1 MASLPAQ
8 FGDRSLQQ
16 QLQSARSLEN
26 ELSSR
31 QQVLHS
37 GIEALDECCKH
48 VRPGDLVE
56 WGIPPGFN
64 GRLIP
69 LQLLKQ
75 NIPPSVWIY
84 HHHGLGV
91 FASSWISH
99 GVDLQRL
106 FFICSENPVRELRPL
121 FLEDTFKRI
130 IIDAPHRFSSGDM
143 AFVSQQARK
152 QGQIVFL
159 IRHFFLSEKNGNP
172 YASLRINT
180 WQSGTR
186 SFSLQMVKGPVTGR
200 VSLPYAAVAEEQGI
214 YRLEAPSRS

>member
-8 FGDRSLQQ
+8 FTDNSLQQ
-16 QLQSARSLEN
+16 QLQSARSLKN
-26 ELSSR
+26 DLSHQSQEL
-31 QQVLHS
+31 VS
-37 GIEALDECCKH
+37 GIDALDECFSGIK
-48 VRPGDLVE
+48 PGDLVE
-56 WGIPPGFN
+56 WGIPPGLN

-75 NIPPSVWIY
+75 QIPLSIWIY

-106 FFICSENPVRELRPL
+106 FFICSANPVKELRPI

-130 IIDAPHRFSSGDM
+130 IIDAPLKFSAGDM

-159 IRHFFLSEKNGNP
+159 IRHYFLTAKRGNP
-172 YASLRINT
+172 HASLRINT
-180 WQSGTR
+180 WQSGKR
-186 SFSLQMVKGPVTGR
+186 SFSLQFIKGSDSGR
-200 VSLPYAAVAEEQGI
+200 ITLPYRAVAEDNER
-214 YRLEAPSRS
+214 YN

>member
-8 FGDRSLQQ
+8 FTDHSLQQ
-16 QLQSARSLEN
+16 QLQSARSLKDGQAC
-26 ELSSR
+26 R
-31 QQVLHS
+31 TPPLHS
-37 GIEALDECCKH
+37 GIEALDELFRH
-48 VRPGDLVE
+48 TRPGDLIE
-56 WGIPPGFN
+56 WGIPPGMN

-75 NIPPSVWIY
+75 QIPPSVWIY

-130 IIDAPHRFSSGDM
+130 IIDAPRKFSSGDM

-159 IRHFFLSEKNGNP
+159 IRHFFLSAKRGNP

-180 WQSGTR
+180 WQSGKAA
-186 SFSLQMVKGPVTGR
+186 FSLQLVKGATNGR
-200 VSLPYAAVAEEQGI
+200 ISLPYAAVAEDHGQ
-214 YRLEAPSRS
+214 YN

>member
-1 MASLPAQ
+1 MASIPAK
-8 FGDRSLQQ
+8 FTDASLQQ
-16 QLQSARSLEN
+16 QLQSARM
-26 ELSSR
+26 LSDGR
-31 QQVLHS
+31 LNQAQVLHS
-37 GIEALDECCKH
+37 GIDALDDCFSQIK
-48 VRPGDLVE
+48 PGDVIE

-75 NIPPSVWIY
+75 QIPLSIWIY

-106 FFICSENPVRELRPL
+106 FFICSENPVSELRPL

-130 IIDAPHRFSSGDM
+130 IIDAPRKFSTGDM

-159 IRHFFLSEKNGNP
+159 IRHFFLTQKRGNP

-180 WQSGTR
+180 WQSSKR
-186 SFSLQMVKGPVTGR
+186 SFSLQVIKGPKTGQL
-200 VSLPYAAVAEEQGI
+200 SLPYNAVAEDHVC
-214 YRLEAPSRS
+214 YH

>member
-8 FGDRSLQQ
+8 FVDPSLQQ
-16 QLQSARSLEN
+16 QLQSARSLGN
-26 ELSSR
+26 QLSSR
-31 QQVLHS
+31 RQALHS
-37 GIEALDECCKH
+37 GIDALDRCFRH
-48 VRPGDLVE
+48 IGPGDLVE

-75 NIPPSVWIY
+75 DIPPSVWIY

-130 IIDAPHRFSSGDM
+130 IIDAPRSFSSGDM

-159 IRHFFLSEKNGNP
+159 IRHYFLSEKRGNP

-180 WQSGTR
+180 WQSGKR
-186 SFSLQMVKGPVTGR
+186 CFSLQTVKGPVTGR
-200 VSLPYAAVAEEQGI
+200 VNLPYAAVAEEHGK
-214 YRLEAPSRS
+214 YN

>member
-8 FGDRSLQQ
+8 FTDASLQQ
-16 QLQSARSLEN
+16 QLQSARSLKN
-26 ELSSR
+26 DLSHQSQEL
-31 QQVLHS
+31 LS
-37 GIEALDECCKH
+37 GIDALDECFARVK
-48 VRPGDLVE
+48 PGDLIE
-56 WGIPPGFN
+56 WGIPPGKN

-75 NIPPSVWIY
+75 QIPLSVWIY

-106 FFICSENPVRELRPL
+106 FFICSASPVKELRPI

-130 IIDAPHRFSSGDM
+130 IIDAPLKFSTGDM

-159 IRHFFLSEKNGNP
+159 IRHYFLTAKRGNP
-172 YASLRINT
+172 HASLRINT
-180 WQSGTR
+180 WQSGKR
-186 SFSLQMVKGPVTGR
+186 SFSLQFIKGPNSGR
-200 VSLPYAAVAEEQGI
+200 ISLPYRSVAEDHEH
-214 YRLEAPSRS
+214 YN

>member
-8 FGDRSLQQ
+8 FADHSLQQ
-16 QLQSARSLEN
+16 HQQSARSLKHDQGSR
-26 ELSSR
+26 SSL
-31 QQVLHS
+31 LHS
-37 GIEALDECCKH
+37 GIDALDELFRH
-48 VRPGDLVE
+48 TRPGDLIE
-56 WGIPPGFN
+56 WGIPPGLN

-75 NIPPSVWIY
+75 QIPPSVWIY

-130 IIDAPHRFSSGDM
+130 IIDAPRKFNGGDM

-152 QGQIVFL
+152 QGQVVFL
-159 IRHFFLSEKNGNP
+159 IRHFFLSEKRGNP

-180 WQSGTR
+180 WQSGR
-186 SFSLQMVKGPVTGR
+186 DAFSLQLVKGANRGR
-200 VSLPYAAVAEEQGI
+200 ISLPYTAVAEDHGL
-214 YRLEAPSRS
+214 YN

>member
-8 FGDRSLQQ
+8 FADNSLQQ
-16 QLQSARSLEN
+16 QLQSARSLKDRSLKN
-26 ELSSR
+26 GRSSEA
-31 QQVLHS
+31 QLLHS
-37 GIEALDECCKH
+37 GIDALDDCFRQT
-48 VRPGDLVE
+48 RPGDLIE
-56 WGIPPGFN
+56 WGIPPGLN

-75 NIPPSVWIY
+75 HIPPSVWIY

-106 FFICSENPVRELRPL
+106 FFICSGNPVRELRPL
-121 FLEDTFKRI
+121 FMEDTFKRI
-130 IIDAPHRFSSGDM
+130 IIDAPRKFSSGDM

-159 IRHFFLSEKNGNP
+159 IRHFFLSEKRGNP

-180 WQSGTR
+180 WQSNQR
-186 SFSLQMVKGPVTGR
+186 SFSLQVIKGPCNQR
-200 VSLPYAAVAEEQGI
+200 ISLPCASVAEEHGR
-214 YRLEAPSRS
+214 YN

>member
-8 FGDRSLQQ
+8 FADHSLQQ
-16 QLQSARSLEN
+16 QLQSARSLKQDQAGATP
-26 ELSSR
+26 L
-31 QQVLHS
+31 LHS
-37 GIEALDECCKH
+37 GIAALDELFRH
-48 VRPGDLVE
+48 TRPGDLIE
-56 WGIPPGFN
+56 WGIPPGMN

-69 LQLLKQ
+69 VQLLKQ
-75 NIPPSVWIY
+75 QIPPSVWIY

-121 FLEDTFKRI
+121 FMEDTFKRI
-130 IIDAPHRFSSGDM
+130 IIDAPRKFSSGDM

-152 QGQIVFL
+152 QGQVVFL
-159 IRHFFLSEKNGNP
+159 IRHFFLSAKRGNP

-180 WQSGTR
+180 WQSGKT
-186 SFSLQMVKGPVTGR
+186 SFSLQLIKGSSSVALRGGR
-200 VSLPYAAVAEEQGI
+200 G
-214 YRLEAPSRS
+214 RSWAL

>member
-8 FGDRSLQQ
+8 FGDHSLQQ
-16 QLQSARSLEN
+16 HLQTARSLKN
-26 ELSSR
+26 GLSSR
-31 QQVLHS
+31 QQLLHS

-48 VRPGDLVE
+48 VRPGDLIE
-56 WGIPPGFN
+56 WGIPPGLN

-69 LQLLKQ
+69 IQLLKQ
-75 NIPPSVWIY
+75 QIPPSVWIY

-130 IIDAPHRFSSGDM
+130 IIDAPSRFSWGDM

-159 IRHFFLSEKNGNP
+159 IRHYFLTEKYGNP
-172 YASLRINT
+172 HACLRINT
-180 WQSGTR
+180 WQSGKR
-186 SFSLQMVKGPVTGR
+186 SFSLQCIKGSSR
-200 VSLPYAAVAEEQGI
+200 EKISLSYRAVAEDHET
-214 YRLEAPSRS
+214 YN

>member
-8 FGDRSLQQ
+8 FVDSSLDK
-16 QLQSARSLEN
+16 QLQSARSLKATLE
-26 ELSSR
+26 
-31 QQVLHS
+31 QGTVALHS
-37 GIEALDECCKH
+37 GIPALDECFAR

-69 LQLLKQ
+69 LQLLKHD
-75 NIPPSVWIY
+75 IPPSVWIY

-106 FFICSENPVRELRPL
+106 FFICSKNPVRELRPI

-130 IIDAPHRFSSGDM
+130 IIDAPRRFSEGDM

-159 IRHFFLSEKNGNP
+159 IRHYFLTQKRGNP

-180 WQSGTR
+180 WQSGR
-186 SFSLQMVKGPVTGR
+186 QCFSLQILKGADSGK
-200 VSLPYAAVAEEQGI
+200 VSIPYRAVAEDHER
-214 YRLEAPSRS
+214 YN

>member
-8 FGDRSLQQ
+8 FTDVSLQQ
-16 QLQSARSLEN
+16 QLQSARSLKN
-26 ELSSR
+26 DLSHQSQEL
-31 QQVLHS
+31 LS
-37 GIEALDECCKH
+37 GIDALDECFARVK
-48 VRPGDLVE
+48 PGDLIE
-56 WGIPPGFN
+56 WGIPPGMN

-75 NIPPSVWIY
+75 QTPLSVWIY
-84 HHHGLGV
+84 HHHGLGI

-106 FFICSENPVRELRPL
+106 FFICSANPVKELRPI

-130 IIDAPHRFSSGDM
+130 IIDAPLKFSKGDM

-159 IRHFFLSEKNGNP
+159 IRHYFLTEKRGNP
-172 YASLRINT
+172 HASLRINT
-180 WQSGTR
+180 WQSSKR
-186 SFSLQMVKGPVTGR
+186 SFSLQFIKGPNSGR
-200 VSLPYAAVAEEQGI
+200 ISLPYRSVAEDHEH
-214 YRLEAPSRS
+214 YN

>member
-8 FGDRSLQQ
+8 FTDASLQQ
-16 QLQSARSLEN
+16 QLQSARSLKN
-26 ELSSR
+26 NLSHQSPEL
-31 QQVLHS
+31 LS
-37 GIEALDECCKH
+37 GIDALDECFARVK
-48 VRPGDLVE
+48 PGDLIE
-56 WGIPPGFN
+56 WGIPPGMN

-75 NIPPSVWIY
+75 QIPLSVWIY

-106 FFICSENPVRELRPL
+106 FFICSANPVKELRPI

-130 IIDAPHRFSSGDM
+130 IIDAPLKFSSGDM

-159 IRHFFLSEKNGNP
+159 IRHYFLTPKHGNP
-172 YASLRINT
+172 HASLRINT
-180 WQSGTR
+180 WQSGKR
-186 SFSLQMVKGPVTGR
+186 SFSLQFIKGSNSGR
-200 VSLPYAAVAEEQGI
+200 ISLPYRSVAEDHE
-214 YRLEAPSRS
+214 YYN

>member
-1 MASLPAQ
+1 MASIPEKS
-8 FGDRSLQQ
+8 GDSYLQQ
-16 QLQSARSLEN
+16 QLQSARQLK
-26 ELSSR
+26 L
-31 QQVLHS
+31 QQSTQQTLLQS
-37 GIEALDECCKH
+37 GIDQLDQCFAQIK
-48 VRPGDLVE
+48 PGDVVE

-75 NIPPSVWIY
+75 DIPLSVWIY

-106 FFICSENPVRELRPL
+106 FFICSENPVRELRPI

-130 IIDAPHRFSSGDM
+130 IIDAPRKFSKGDM

-159 IRHFFLSEKNGNP
+159 IRHFFLTEKRGNP

-180 WQSGTR
+180 WQNARR
-186 SFSLQMVKGPVTGR
+186 SFSLQVIKGHTTGKH
-200 VSLPYAAVAEEQGI
+200 LIPYAEVAEDHAA
-214 YRLEAPSRS
+214 YH

>member
-8 FGDRSLQQ
+8 FTDASLQQ
-16 QLQSARSLEN
+16 QLQSARSLKN
-26 ELSSR
+26 DLSHQSQEL
-31 QQVLHS
+31 LS
-37 GIEALDECCKH
+37 GIDALDECFARVK
-48 VRPGDLVE
+48 PGDLIE
-56 WGIPPGFN
+56 WGIPPGMN

-75 NIPPSVWIY
+75 QIPLSVWIY

-99 GVDLQRL
+99 GIDLQRL
-106 FFICSENPVRELRPL
+106 FFICSANPVKELRPI

-130 IIDAPHRFSSGDM
+130 IIDAPHKFSTGDM

-159 IRHFFLSEKNGNP
+159 IRHYFLTAKRGNP
-172 YASLRINT
+172 HASLRINT
-180 WQSGTR
+180 WQSGKR
-186 SFSLQMVKGPVTGR
+186 SFSLQFIKGPNSGR
-200 VSLPYAAVAEEQGI
+200 ISLPYRSVAEDHEP
-214 YRLEAPSRS
+214 YN

>member
-8 FGDRSLQQ
+8 FTDHSLQQ
-16 QLQSARSLEN
+16 QLQSARSLKDGQG
-26 ELSSR
+26 SSSPL
-31 QQVLHS
+31 LHS
-37 GIEALDECCKH
+37 GIAALDELFRH
-48 VRPGDLVE
+48 TRPGDLIE
-56 WGIPPGFN
+56 WGIPPGLN

-75 NIPPSVWIY
+75 QIPPSVWIY

-106 FFICSENPVRELRPL
+106 FFICSGNPVRELRPL

-130 IIDAPHRFSSGDM
+130 IIDAPRKFSSGDM

-159 IRHFFLSEKNGNP
+159 IRHFFLSEKRGNP

-180 WQSGTR
+180 WQSGKTA
-186 SFSLQMVKGPVTGR
+186 FSLQLVKGANSGR
-200 VSLPYAAVAEEQGI
+200 ISLPYAAVAEDHGQ
-214 YRLEAPSRS
+214 YN

>member
-8 FGDRSLQQ
+8 FIDTSLQQ
-16 QLQSARSLEN
+16 QLQSARSLKD
-26 ELSSR
+26 ELL
-31 QQVLHS
+31 QQPQVLHS
-37 GIEALDECCKH
+37 GIDALDECFTQIK
-48 VRPGDLVE
+48 PGDLVE
-56 WGIPPGFN
+56 WGIPPGMN

-75 NIPPSVWIY
+75 EIPLSVWIY

-130 IIDAPHRFSSGDM
+130 IIDAPSKFSAGDM

-159 IRHFFLSEKNGNP
+159 IRHYFLSEKRGNP
-172 YASLRINT
+172 HACLRINT
-180 WQSGTR
+180 WQSGKR
-186 SFSLQMVKGPVTGR
+186 SFSLQLIKGPNTGR
-200 VSLPYAAVAEEQGI
+200 ISLPYRAVAEEHGR
-214 YRLEAPSRS
+214 YN

>member
-1 MASLPAQ
+1 MASIPLQ
-8 FGDRSLQQ
+8 FSNTSLQQ
-16 QLQSARSLEN
+16 QLRSARSLN
-26 ELSSR
+26 ND
-31 QQVLHS
+31 QVSAELHS
-37 GIEALDECCKH
+37 GIDALDQCFAQI
-48 VRPGDLVE
+48 RPGDLVE

-75 NIPPSVWIY
+75 DIPLSVWIY

-106 FFICSENPVRELRPL
+106 FFISAENPVRELRPL

-130 IIDAPHRFSSGDM
+130 IIDAPRYFSDGDM

-152 QGQIVFL
+152 QEQIVFL
-159 IRHFFLSEKNGNP
+159 IRHYFLSPKQGNP
-172 YASLRINT
+172 HASLRLNT
-180 WQSGTR
+180 WQSGKR
-186 SFSLQMVKGPVTGR
+186 SFSLQVIKGANPGR
-200 VSLPYAAVAEEQGI
+200 LSLPYREVAEPHER
-214 YRLEAPSRS
+214 YN

>member
-1 MASLPAQ
+1 MASLPAH
-8 FGDRSLQQ
+8 FTDASLQQ
-16 QLQSARSLEN
+16 QLQSARSLKN
-26 ELSSR
+26 DLSHQSPEL
-31 QQVLHS
+31 LS
-37 GIEALDECCKH
+37 GIDALDECFASVK
-48 VRPGDLVE
+48 PGDLIE
-56 WGIPPGFN
+56 WGIPPGKN

-75 NIPPSVWIY
+75 QIPLSVWIY

-106 FFICSENPVRELRPL
+106 FFICSANPVKELRPI

-130 IIDAPHRFSSGDM
+130 IIDAPLKFSMGDM

-159 IRHFFLSEKNGNP
+159 IRHYFLTAKRGNP
-172 YASLRINT
+172 HASLRLNT
-180 WQSGTR
+180 WQSGKR
-186 SFSLQMVKGPVTGR
+186 SFSLQFIKGPNSGKI
-200 VSLPYAAVAEEQGI
+200 SLPYRSVAEDHEH
-214 YRLEAPSRS
+214 YN

>member
-1 MASLPAQ
+1 MASLPSQYTDA
-8 FGDRSLQQ
+8 SLQQ
-16 QLQSARSLEN
+16 QLQTARVLKHNLADQPQSL
-26 ELSSR
+26 
-31 QQVLHS
+31 QS
-37 GIEALDECCKH
+37 GIDALDECFAQVK
-48 VRPGDLVE
+48 PGDLVE
-56 WGIPPGFN
+56 WGIPPGLN

-75 NIPPSVWIY
+75 QIPLSVWIY

-106 FFICSENPVRELRPL
+106 FFICSANPVKELRPL

-130 IIDAPHRFSSGDM
+130 IIDAPRKFTRGDM
-143 AFVSQQARK
+143 AFVSQQARQ

-159 IRHFFLSEKNGNP
+159 IRHYFLTAKRGNP

-180 WQSGTR
+180 WQNARR
-186 SFSLQMVKGPVTGR
+186 SFSLQFIKGPNSGR
-200 VSLPYAAVAEEQGI
+200 ISLPYRSVAEDHER
-214 YRLEAPSRS
+214 YN

>member
-1 MASLPAQ
+1 MASLPTQ
-8 FGDRSLQQ
+8 FTDASLQQ
-16 QLQSARSLEN
+16 QLQSARSLKN
-26 ELSSR
+26 DLSHQSQEL
-31 QQVLHS
+31 LS
-37 GIEALDECCKH
+37 GIDALDECFARVK
-48 VRPGDLVE
+48 PGDLIE
-56 WGIPPGFN
+56 WGIPPGMN

-75 NIPPSVWIY
+75 QIPLSVWIY

-106 FFICSENPVRELRPL
+106 FFICSANPVRELRPI

-130 IIDAPHRFSSGDM
+130 IIDAPLKFSTGDM

-159 IRHFFLSEKNGNP
+159 IRHYFLTAKRGNP
-172 YASLRINT
+172 HASLRINT
-180 WQSGTR
+180 WQSGKR
-186 SFSLQMVKGPVTGR
+186 SFSLQFIKGPNSGR
-200 VSLPYAAVAEEQGI
+200 ISLPYRSVAEDHEH
-214 YRLEAPSRS
+214 YN